1 MFNRRMALFSAVLVM
16 LLDLGSKSWIMH
28 HLQLGDSKTITS
40 CFSLVYARNT
50 GAAFSLL
57 ANQHG
62 WQRGFFTA
70 VALAASIIILGLLR
84 KKNFSLPASI
94 GLGLILGGALGN
106 AIDRMALGYVVDF
119 LWFHAHQYSWPAFN
133 VADSAID
140 LGAALLLWD
149 NFHQS
154 KTTRS

>member
-1 MFNRRMALFSAVLVM
+1 MFNRRMALISAVLVM
-16 LLDLGSKSWIMH
+16 FFDLGSKNWIMRH
-28 HLQLGDSKTITS
+28 FLVGADQPITS
-40 CFSLVYARNT
+40 WFSLVYARNT

-57 ANQHG
+57 ANQPG

-70 VALAASIIILGLLR
+70 VALGASIIILILLR
-84 KKNFSLPASI
+84 KKNFSLLASI

-106 AIDRMALGYVVDF
+106 AVDRMALGYVVDF
-119 LWFHAHQYSWPAFN
+119 LWFHVQQYSWPAFN

-154 KTTRS
+154 KTHKN